1 MSVQRAASEKSGHLR
16 AVLRVEPDPEAG
28 CFVSQVGSVGED
40 VTHDL
45 VCHDADCTN
54 CECRAE
60 VRISGGSTRR
70 FVAGEINDRCICPVF
85 RQYDCLP
92 SIEAFDGAEL
102 IVSLTLPDRKELTE
116 IVSHLREVG
125 ASVRLDRLS
134 RPGIEENDCVLQLEA
149 NSITEKQREAI
160 RVAIECGYYESPR
173 RADLGDLS
181 DQLGVS
187 RSAVSQRLGAVE
199 SKLVTE
205 LFRAEGGSRT
215 GNVPADS
222 D

>member
-1 MSVQRAASEKSGHLR
+1 MSVQRTASERGGHLR
-16 AVLRVEPDPEAG
+16 AVLRVEPHPEAG
-28 CFVSQVGSVGED
+28 CFVSQVGPEGDD

-70 FVAGEINDRCICPVF
+70 FVAGRINDRCICPVF

-92 SIEAFDGAEL
+92 SIESFDGNEL
-102 IVSLTLPDRKELTE
+102 VVSLTLPDRGELAD

-134 RPGIEENDCVLQLEA
+134 RPGSEDDNCVLQLEA
-149 NSITEKQREAI
+149 RSITEKQREAI

-173 RADLGDLS
+173 QADLGDLAAE
-181 DQLGVS
+181 LGVS

-205 LFRAEGGSRT
+205 LFRAERGAPKEQVATENS
-215 GNVPADS
+215 
-222 D
+222 